1 VSNRDLVRNFTY
13 YIVLSEHNC
22 NAVYYMDSIS
32 GVNNKQVIVLDNYI
46 TFPCLRVCMTD
57 GLMMACKSQHLF
69 KGYARLLKFM
79 FLQMNIN
86 GNKM

>member
-22 NAVYYMDSIS
+22 NTVYYMDSIS
-32 GVNNKQVIVLDNYI
+32 GINNKQVIVLDNYI
-46 TFPCLRVCMTD
+46 TFPYVRVCMSD
-57 GLMMACKSQHLF
+57 DLMMACKCQHLF

-79 FLQMNIN
+79 FLQTNMN